1 MLCLVCYK
9 KNGKKMALAFAQK
22 NNKKLLK
29 NISLVVLGT
38 VFIALS
44 AQVIVPF
51 VPVPV
56 TLQTLAVLMIG
67 LSFGSKL
74 GLATVFTYLLEG
86 AVGLPVFAGG
96 ASTLALIGPTAGF
109 LFGFLLMVY
118 VAGLARDLQVTSFFA
133 TSFFTLLASI
143 LLYIPGAIW
152 PLLIAE
158 FLGIKAGWAN
168 LPVSKIMSGFIA
180 PFILIDIV
188 KSFVAALLVS
198 SIVKRLI

>member
-1 MLCLVCYK
+1 
-9 KNGKKMALAFAQK
+9 MALAFAQK

-133 TSFFTLLASI
+133 ISFFTLLASM

>member
-1 MLCLVCYK
+1 
-9 KNGKKMALAFAQK
+9 MALAFTQT

-29 NISLVVLGT
+29 NISLVISGSI
-38 VFIALS
+38 FIALS

-56 TLQTLAVLMIG
+56 TLQTLAVLIIG

-74 GLATVFTYLLEG
+74 GLVTVFTYLFEG

-118 VAGLARDLQVTSFFA
+118 VAGLARDLRVTSFFA
-133 TSFFTLLASI
+133 TSFFTLLASM
-143 LLYIPGAIW
+143 LLYIPGAFW

-158 FLGIKAGWAN
+158 FFGIKAGWAN
-168 LPVSKIMSGFIA
+168 LPVSKIISSFIA

-188 KSFVAALLVS
+188 KSLVAALLVS
-198 SIVKRLI
+198 SVVKRLI

>member
-1 MLCLVCYK
+1 
-9 KNGKKMALAFAQK
+9 MALAFSQS

-29 NISLVVLGT
+29 NISLVILGT
-38 VFIALS
+38 VFIAVS

-56 TLQTLAVLMIG
+56 TLQTLAVLIIG

-74 GLATVFTYLLEG
+74 GLVTVFTYLFEG

-118 VAGLARDLQVTSFFA
+118 VAGLARDLQVTNFFA
-133 TSFFTLLASI
+133 TSFFTLLASM

-158 FLGIKAGWAN
+158 FFGIKAGWAN
-168 LPVSKIMSGFIA
+168 LPVSKIISSFIA

-188 KSFVAALLVS
+188 KSLVTALLVS
-198 SIVKRLI
+198 SVVKRLI

>member
-1 MLCLVCYK
+1 
-9 KNGKKMALAFAQK
+9 MALAFAQK

-109 LFGFLLMVY
+109 LFGFLLLVY
-118 VAGLARDLQVTSFFA
+118 VAGLARDFHVTSFFA
-133 TSFFTLLASI
+133 TSFFTLLASM

>member
-1 MLCLVCYK
+1 
-9 KNGKKMALAFAQK
+9 MALAFSQS

-29 NISLVVLGT
+29 NISLVILGT

-56 TLQTLAVLMIG
+56 TLQTLAVLIIG

-74 GLATVFTYLLEG
+74 GLVTVFTYLFEG

-118 VAGLARDLQVTSFFA
+118 VAGLARDLQVTNFFA
-133 TSFFTLLASI
+133 TSFFTLLASM

-158 FLGIKAGWAN
+158 FFGIKAGWAN

-198 SIVKRLI
+198 SIAKRLI

>member
-1 MLCLVCYK
+1 
-9 KNGKKMALAFAQK
+9 MALAFSQS

-29 NISLVVLGT
+29 NISLVILGT

-118 VAGLARDLQVTSFFA
+118 VAGLARDFQVTSFFA
-133 TSFFTLLASI
+133 TSFFTLLASM

>member
-1 MLCLVCYK
+1 
-9 KNGKKMALAFAQK
+9 MALTFAQK

-29 NISLVVLGT
+29 NISLVILGT
-38 VFIALS
+38 VFIAVS

-56 TLQTLAVLMIG
+56 TLQTLAVLIIG

-74 GLATVFTYLLEG
+74 GLVTVFTYLFEG

-118 VAGLARDLQVTSFFA
+118 VAGLARDLQVTNFFA
-133 TSFFTLLASI
+133 TSFFTLLASM

-158 FLGIKAGWAN
+158 FFGIKAGWAN
-168 LPVSKIMSGFIA
+168 LPVSKIISSFIA

-188 KSFVAALLVS
+188 KSLVAALLVS
-198 SIVKRLI
+198 SVVKRLI

>member
-1 MLCLVCYK
+1 
-9 KNGKKMALAFAQK
+9 MALAFSQS

-29 NISLVVLGT
+29 NISLVILGT

-74 GLATVFTYLLEG
+74 GLVTVFTYLLEG

-118 VAGLARDLQVTSFFA
+118 VAGLARDLQVTNFFA
-133 TSFFTLLASI
+133 TSFFTLLASM

-158 FLGIKAGWAN
+158 FFGIKAGWAN

>member
-1 MLCLVCYK
+1 
-9 KNGKKMALAFAQK
+9 MALAFSQS

-29 NISLVVLGT
+29 NISLVILGT

-133 TSFFTLLASI
+133 TSFFTLLASM

>member
-1 MLCLVCYK
+1 
-9 KNGKKMALAFAQK
+9 MALAFAQK

-133 TSFFTLLASI
+133 TSFFTLLASM

>member
-1 MLCLVCYK
+1 
-9 KNGKKMALAFAQK
+9 MALAFSQS

-29 NISLVVLGT
+29 NISLVILGT

-56 TLQTLAVLMIG
+56 TLQTLAVLIIG

-74 GLATVFTYLLEG
+74 GLVTVFTYLFEG

-118 VAGLARDLQVTSFFA
+118 VAGLARDLQVTNFFA
-133 TSFFTLLASI
+133 TSFFTLLASM

-158 FLGIKAGWAN
+158 FFGIKAGWAN

>member
-1 MLCLVCYK
+1 
-9 KNGKKMALAFAQK
+9 MALAFAQK

-44 AQVIVPF
+44 AQVIDPF

-74 GLATVFTYLLEG
+74 GLATVFTYPLEG
-86 AVGLPVFAGG
+86 AVVLPVFAGG

-109 LFGFLLMVY
+109 LYGFLLMVY

-133 TSFFTLLASI
+133 TSFFTLLASM

>member
-1 MLCLVCYK
+1 
-9 KNGKKMALAFAQK
+9 MALAFSQS

-56 TLQTLAVLMIG
+56 TLQTLAVLIIG

-74 GLATVFTYLLEG
+74 GLVTVFTYLFEG

-118 VAGLARDLQVTSFFA
+118 VAGLARDLQVTNFFA
-133 TSFFTLLASI
+133 TSFFTLLASM

-158 FLGIKAGWAN
+158 FFGIKAGWTN
-168 LPVSKIMSGFIA
+168 LPVSKIISSFIA
-180 PFILIDIV
+180 PFILIDTV
-188 KSFVAALLVS
+188 KSLVAALLVS
-198 SIVKRLI
+198 SVVKRLI

>member
-1 MLCLVCYK
+1 
-9 KNGKKMALAFAQK
+9 MALAFSQS

-29 NISLVVLGT
+29 NISLAILGT

-56 TLQTLAVLMIG
+56 TLQTLAVLIIG

-74 GLATVFTYLLEG
+74 GLVTVFTYLFEG

-118 VAGLARDLQVTSFFA
+118 VAGLARDLQVTNFFA
-133 TSFFTLLASI
+133 TSFFTLLASM

-158 FLGIKAGWAN
+158 FFGIKAGWAN
-168 LPVSKIMSGFIA
+168 LPVSKIISSFIA

-188 KSFVAALLVS
+188 KSLVAALLVS
-198 SIVKRLI
+198 SVVKRLI

>member
-1 MLCLVCYK
+1 
-9 KNGKKMALAFAQK
+9 MALAFAQK

-109 LFGFLLMVY
+109 LFGFLLLVY
-118 VAGLARDLQVTSFFA
+118 VAGLARDFHVTSFFA

>member
-1 MLCLVCYK
+1 
-9 KNGKKMALAFAQK
+9 MALAFAQK

-118 VAGLARDLQVTSFFA
+118 IAGLARDFQVTSFFA
-133 TSFFTLLASI
+133 TSFFTLLASM

>member
-1 MLCLVCYK
+1 
-9 KNGKKMALAFAQK
+9 MALAFSQS

-29 NISLVVLGT
+29 NISLVILGT

-56 TLQTLAVLMIG
+56 TLQTLAVLIIG

-74 GLATVFTYLLEG
+74 GLVTVFTYLFEG

-118 VAGLARDLQVTSFFA
+118 VAGLARDLQVTNFFA
-133 TSFFTLLASI
+133 TSFFTLLASM

-158 FLGIKAGWAN
+158 FFGIKAGWVN
-168 LPVSKIMSGFIA
+168 LPVSKIISSFIA

-188 KSFVAALLVS
+188 KSLVAALLVS
-198 SIVKRLI
+198 SVVKRLI

>member
-1 MLCLVCYK
+1 
-9 KNGKKMALAFAQK
+9 MALAFAQK

-133 TSFFTLLASI
+133 TSFFTLLASM
-143 LLYIPGAIW
+143 LLYIPGIIW

>member
-1 MLCLVCYK
+1 
-9 KNGKKMALAFAQK
+9 MALAFAQR

-133 TSFFTLLASI
+133 TSFFTLLASM

>member
-1 MLCLVCYK
+1 
-9 KNGKKMALAFAQK
+9 MALAFSQS

-29 NISLVVLGT
+29 NISLVILGT

-56 TLQTLAVLMIG
+56 TLQTLAVLIIG

-74 GLATVFTYLLEG
+74 GLVTVFTYLFEG

-96 ASTLALIGPTAGF
+96 ASTLAFIGPTAGF

-118 VAGLARDLQVTSFFA
+118 VAGLARDLQVTNFFA
-133 TSFFTLLASI
+133 TSFFTLLASM

-158 FLGIKAGWAN
+158 FFGIKAGWAN
-168 LPVSKIMSGFIA
+168 LPVSKIISSFIA

>member
-1 MLCLVCYK
+1 
-9 KNGKKMALAFAQK
+9 MALAFAQK

-109 LFGFLLMVY
+109 LFGFLLLVY
-118 VAGLARDLQVTSFFA
+118 VAGLARDFQVTSFFA
-133 TSFFTLLASI
+133 TSFFTLLASM

>member
-1 MLCLVCYK
+1 
-9 KNGKKMALAFAQK
+9 MALAFAQK

-133 TSFFTLLASI
+133 TSFPIRTRF
-143 LLYIPGAIW
+143 
-152 PLLIAE
+152 
-158 FLGIKAGWAN
+158 
-168 LPVSKIMSGFIA
+168 
-180 PFILIDIV
+180 
-188 KSFVAALLVS
+188 
-198 SIVKRLI
+198 

>member
-1 MLCLVCYK
+1 
-9 KNGKKMALAFAQK
+9 MALAFSQS

-29 NISLVVLGT
+29 NISLVILGT
-38 VFIALS
+38 VFIAVS

-56 TLQTLAVLMIG
+56 TLQTLAVLIIG

-74 GLATVFTYLLEG
+74 GLVTVFTYLFEG

-118 VAGLARDLQVTSFFA
+118 VAGLARDLQVTNFFA
-133 TSFFTLLASI
+133 TSFFTLLASM
-143 LLYIPGAIW
+143 LLYIPGAI
-152 PLLIAE
+152 
-158 FLGIKAGWAN
+158 FL
-168 LPVSKIMSGFIA
+168 
-180 PFILIDIV
+180 
-188 KSFVAALLVS
+188 
-198 SIVKRLI
+198 

>member
-1 MLCLVCYK
+1 
-9 KNGKKMALAFAQK
+9 MALAFAQK

-118 VAGLARDLQVTSFFA
+118 IAGLARDFQVTSFFA
-133 TSFFTLLASI
+133 TSFFTLLASM

-188 KSFVAALLVS
+188 KSFVATLLVS

>member
-1 MLCLVCYK
+1 
-9 KNGKKMALAFAQK
+9 MALAFSQS

-29 NISLVVLGT
+29 NISLVILGT

-56 TLQTLAVLMIG
+56 TLQTLAVLIIG

-74 GLATVFTYLLEG
+74 GLVTVFTYLFEG

-118 VAGLARDLQVTSFFA
+118 VAGLARDLQVTNFFA
-133 TSFFTLLASI
+133 TSFFTLLASM

-158 FLGIKAGWAN
+158 FFGIKAGWAN
-168 LPVSKIMSGFIA
+168 LPVSKIISSFIA

-188 KSFVAALLVS
+188 KSLVAALLVS
-198 SIVKRLI
+198 SVVKRLI

>member
-1 MLCLVCYK
+1 
-9 KNGKKMALAFAQK
+9 MALAFAQK

-118 VAGLARDLQVTSFFA
+118 VTGLARDLQVTSFFA

>member
-1 MLCLVCYK
+1 
-9 KNGKKMALAFAQK
+9 MALAFSQS

-29 NISLVVLGT
+29 NISLVILGT
-38 VFIALS
+38 VFIAVS

-56 TLQTLAVLMIG
+56 TLQTLAVLIIG

-74 GLATVFTYLLEG
+74 GLVTVFTYLFEG

-118 VAGLARDLQVTSFFA
+118 VAGLARDLQVTNFFA
-133 TSFFTLLASI
+133 TSFFTLLASM

-158 FLGIKAGWAN
+158 FFGIKAGWAN

>member
-1 MLCLVCYK
+1 
-9 KNGKKMALAFAQK
+9 
-22 NNKKLLK
+22 
-29 NISLVVLGT
+29 
-38 VFIALS
+38 
-44 AQVIVPF
+44 
-51 VPVPV
+51 
-56 TLQTLAVLMIG
+56 
-67 LSFGSKL
+67 
-74 GLATVFTYLLEG
+74 
-86 AVGLPVFAGG
+86 
-96 ASTLALIGPTAGF
+96 
-109 LFGFLLMVY
+109 MVY

-133 TSFFTLLASI
+133 TSFFTLLASM

-198 SIVKRLI
+198 SIVKRFI

>member
-1 MLCLVCYK
+1 
-9 KNGKKMALAFAQK
+9 MALTFAQK

-133 TSFFTLLASI
+133 TSFFTLLASM

>member
-1 MLCLVCYK
+1 
-9 KNGKKMALAFAQK
+9 MALAFSQS

-29 NISLVVLGT
+29 NISLVILGT

-56 TLQTLAVLMIG
+56 TLQTLAVLIIG

-74 GLATVFTYLLEG
+74 GLVTVFTYLFEG

-118 VAGLARDLQVTSFFA
+118 VAGLARDLQVTNFFA
-133 TSFFTLLASI
+133 TSFFTLLASM

-158 FLGIKAGWAN
+158 FFGIKAGWAN
-168 LPVSKIMSGFIA
+168 LPVSKIISGFIA

>member
-1 MLCLVCYK
+1 
-9 KNGKKMALAFAQK
+9 MALAFSQS

-29 NISLVVLGT
+29 NISLVILGT
-38 VFIALS
+38 VFIAVS

-56 TLQTLAVLMIG
+56 TLQTLAVLIIG

-74 GLATVFTYLLEG
+74 GLVTVFTYLFEG

-118 VAGLARDLQVTSFFA
+118 VAGLARDLQVTNFFA
-133 TSFFTLLASI
+133 TSFFTLLASM

-198 SIVKRLI
+198 SIAKRLI

>member
-1 MLCLVCYK
+1 MV
-9 KNGKKMALAFAQK
+9 LAFTQK

-74 GLATVFTYLLEG
+74 GLVTVFTYLLEG

-133 TSFFTLLASI
+133 TSFFTLLASM

-198 SIVKRLI
+198 SIAKRLI